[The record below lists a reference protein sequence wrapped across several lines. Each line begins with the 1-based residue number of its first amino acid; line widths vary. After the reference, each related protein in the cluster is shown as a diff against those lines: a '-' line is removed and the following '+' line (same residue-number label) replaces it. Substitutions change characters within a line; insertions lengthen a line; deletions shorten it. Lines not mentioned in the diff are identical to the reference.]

1 MNWDYEGG
9 LKMSK
14 PEKPQ
19 KTNKNT
25 ASPMKYM
32 GLVSAI
38 GIDLAACTLGGFY
51 LGVWLDKVLG
61 GPGLWIAFGV
71 LLGLLIGGVSVFMI
85 TKAVMGE
92 SDE

>member
-1 MNWDYEGG
+1 MNQHD
-9 LKMSK
+9 
-14 PEKPQ
+14 KPQ
-19 KTNKNT
+19 KSNKNA
-25 ASPMKYM
+25 ASPLKYA

-51 LGVWLDKVLG
+51 LGSWLDKIWG

-71 LLGLLIGGVSVFMI
+71 LLGLAIGGVSVFMI